1 MPGAS
6 PHTGNNVPAGCLKCE
21 VGLAY
26 GTTFCE
32 TIPAIG
38 GKAVHRETDDHNDN
52 VYKHQPIGEV
62 RASERRGEGE
72 REGGRKGGKGG
83 KGGEEREE
91 GGGKGGKQG
100 KEGGE
105 EGREGRG
112 NGREGEK
119 EGRERRKG
127 EERLRKKQK

>member
-38 GKAVHRETDDHNDN
+38 GKAIHRETDDHNDN
-52 VYKHQPIGEV
+52 VYKHQPVGEV
-62 RASERRGEGE
+62 RASERGERGG
-72 REGGRKGGKGG
+72 REGGRRRERGGGREGG
-83 KGGEEREE
+83 RREERK
-91 GGGKGGKQG
+91 KGR
-100 KEGGE
+100 E
-105 EGREGRG
+105 EGREGR
-112 NGREGEK
+112 
-119 EGRERRKG
+119 EGREKRDRGKRKMIKIACKHAETG
-127 EERLRKKQK
+127 GVYKPV